1 MTLTQIK
8 KELAA
13 YLPLLSERQ
22 QEVVLDMV
30 KNLLHIDKKEKR
42 ISLEKYNQEIEA
54 SVKQVRE
61 GKVVY
66 HSEILKESKK
76 WFKRK

>member
-1 MTLTQIK
+1 
-8 KELAA
+8 
-13 YLPLLSERQ
+13 
-22 QEVVLDMV
+22 MV